1 MMTVTFNRD
10 KYLGYSLSIA
20 LIAALLLSPYGKAH
34 AGLSIDIVK
43 SPRKLPIAIM
53 ELTGPYGSKI
63 SEIVSKDLSLSG
75 LFEPLDPDSFIERP
89 GQKFS
94 KLHWTGTGAEA
105 VLKGEVVAAT
115 DLIVKVT
122 LYDVVEGRPV
132 MSKQYKATRELLR
145 PLAHSV
151 SNDIYR
157 HITGK
162 EGIFRTRI
170 VYTTQKE
177 GLAELHL
184 ADWDGKRGRNL
195 PVKARS
201 LIAPRWH
208 WSGKSILY
216 SAQRNTTWNILRL
229 KLSTM
234 TEEPLIQEKGTNIAG
249 GFFPEGDRFTFSSS
263 KDGTPDI
270 FTYYIRRKKLS
281 KLTRDYG
288 IEVSPA
294 VSPDGEAI
302 AYVSDRT
309 GSPQIYTMDKFGYN
323 KDRLTYEGR
332 YNTSPVWA
340 PDGKTIAFSG
350 WKEGSNQIF
359 TIRTDGRGL
368 RQVTGQGNNEEPS
381 FSPNGRFIVFT
392 SDREGSKA
400 IYMMRASGE
409 DQRRISPPGVR
420 ASSPRWSPN

>member
-1 MMTVTFNRD
+1 MTVTITRD
-10 KYLGYSLSIA
+10 KCPRYLLSLA
-20 LIAALLLSPYGKAH
+20 LAAAVLLSPQGKSD

-43 SPRKLPIAIM
+43 APRKLPIAVM
-53 ELTGPYGSKI
+53 ELTGPYGSQI
-63 SEIVSKDLSLSG
+63 SEVISEDLSLSG
-75 LFEPLDPDSFIERP
+75 LFEPLDPETFIERP

-94 KLHWTGTGAEA
+94 KVHWAGTGAEA
-105 VLKGEVVAAT
+105 VLKGEVVAAE
-115 DLIVKVT
+115 DLIVRVT

-132 MSKQYKATRELLR
+132 MAKQYKATRELLR
-145 PLAHSV
+145 PLAHAV

-170 VYTTQKE
+170 VYTTLKDGQA
-177 GLAELHL
+177 GMHL
-184 ADWDGKRGRNL
+184 ADWDGKRGREL

-201 LIAPRWH
+201 LMAPRWH

-216 SAQRNTTWNILRL
+216 SAQRERSWNIHRIH
-229 KLSTM
+229 LSSM
-234 TEEPLIQEKGTNIAG
+234 KEEPLIQEKGTNIAG

-270 FTYYIRRKKLS
+270 YTYYIHRKKLS

-294 VSPDGEAI
+294 VSPDGESI

-332 YNTSPVWA
+332 YNTSPSWS

-350 WKEGSNQIF
+350 WKEDSNQIF

-368 RQVTGQGNNEEPS
+368 RQLTGEGNNEEPS
-381 FSPNGRFIVFT
+381 LSPDGRFIVFT

-409 DQRRISPPGVR
+409 EQRRISPPGVR